1 MYTPSHSRSLS
12 LSPSV
17 HPDQLA
23 GAVPG
28 ASAGAAQ
35 IKDPSGTVSESITGK
50 GEWALFITADGYCC
64 CVCPEQKM
72 SDVGM

>member
-1 MYTPSHSRSLS
+1 MYSPSHSRSLS

-50 GEWALFITADGYCC
+50 GEWALFITADGIWLL
-64 CVCPEQKM
+64 CVPRAE
-72 SDVGM
+72 DE